1 MLNTPQPALIGEGLL
16 LGRNIA
22 MDVTNDSGSD
32 TRYTVK
38 GGSGSGMGGHHHS
51 FPFGPADT
59 DQWKVLAAGAT
70 DHLDTP
76 ASKGPWLVYF
86 YVEGEGFVADASSDN
101 DQVHLVPTGGSFRV
115 DVRKVSHST
124 GKVVVPPHLAKSA

>member
-22 MDVTNDSGSD
+22 MDITNDSGGD

-38 GGSGSGMGGHHHS
+38 NGSGSGMGGHHS
-51 FPFGPADT
+51 FPFRPEDT
-59 DQWKVLAAGAT
+59 VDWKVLAAGAT
-70 DHLDTP
+70 DHLDIP

-86 YVEGEGFVADASSDN
+86 YVNGQGFVADATSDN
-101 DQVHLVPTGGSFRV
+101 DQVHLVAAENGFRTMT
-115 DVRKVSHST
+115 RKVAHST
-124 GKVVVPPHLAKSA
+124 GRVVVSDHLAKSA